1 MLLSNYI
8 YRSDMIDAKLL
19 VMDKLQSGLF
29 DNYLQK
35 LCLLSQEK
43 ILWFLD
49 NKKGRYWS
57 LSANSD
63 FEDMPICKKREKERN
78 FFSEVTSD
86 NTSFFFQSSF
96 PGMSCPNGLTLSRNI
111 FLWLQTKH
119 KNCRQK
125 IFLLKRD
132 WKGICWVEEKIFQAY
147 CDMYW
152 MTDNI
157 VYLAPRAENCD

>member
-1 MLLSNYI
+1 
-8 YRSDMIDAKLL
+8 MIDAKLL

-86 NTSFFFQSSF
+86 NTSFFFLVQF
-96 PGMSCPNGLTLSRNI
+96 PRDVLSKWPHT
-111 FLWLQTKH
+111 FPKYFPLATDQT
-119 KNCRQK
+119 QE
-125 IFLLKRD
+125 L
-132 WKGICWVEEKIFQAY
+132 
-147 CDMYW
+147 
-152 MTDNI
+152 
-157 VYLAPRAENCD
+157 

>member
-1 MLLSNYI
+1 
-8 YRSDMIDAKLL
+8 MIDAKLL

-29 DNYLQK
+29 NNYLQK

-86 NTSFFFQSSF
+86 NTSFFFSVQF
-96 PGMSCPNGLTLSRNI
+96 PRDVLSKWPHT
-111 FLWLQTKH
+111 FPKYFPLATDQT
-119 KNCRQK
+119 QE
-125 IFLLKRD
+125 L
-132 WKGICWVEEKIFQAY
+132 
-147 CDMYW
+147 
-152 MTDNI
+152 
-157 VYLAPRAENCD
+157 

>member
-1 MLLSNYI
+1 
-8 YRSDMIDAKLL
+8 MIDAKLL

-63 FEDMPICKKREKERN
+63 FEDIPICKKREKERN
-78 FFSEVTSD
+78 FFLKWQVT
-86 NTSFFFQSSF
+86 TPPFFFSPVSQGCLVQMASHFPEIFSS
-96 PGMSCPNGLTLSRNI
+96 GYRPNTRTVSKKY
-111 FLWLQTKH
+111 F
-119 KNCRQK
+119 
-125 IFLLKRD
+125 F
-132 WKGICWVEEKIFQAY
+132 
-147 CDMYW
+147 
-152 MTDNI
+152 
-157 VYLAPRAENCD
+157 

>member
-1 MLLSNYI
+1 
-8 YRSDMIDAKLL
+8 MIDAKLL

-29 DNYLQK
+29 DSYLQK

-78 FFSEVTSD
+78 FFPEVTSD
-86 NTSFFFQSSF
+86 NTSFFFLVQF
-96 PGMSCPNGLTLSRNI
+96 PRDVLSKWPHT
-111 FLWLQTKH
+111 FPKYFPLATDQT
-119 KNCRQK
+119 QE
-125 IFLLKRD
+125 L
-132 WKGICWVEEKIFQAY
+132 
-147 CDMYW
+147 
-152 MTDNI
+152 
-157 VYLAPRAENCD
+157 

>member
-1 MLLSNYI
+1 
-8 YRSDMIDAKLL
+8 MIDAKLL

-78 FFSEVTSD
+78 FFFWSD
-86 NTSFFFQSSF
+86 KWQHLLFFSVQF
-96 PGMSCPNGLTLSRNI
+96 PRDVLSKWPHT
-111 FLWLQTKH
+111 FPKYFPLATDQT
-119 KNCRQK
+119 QE
-125 IFLLKRD
+125 L
-132 WKGICWVEEKIFQAY
+132 
-147 CDMYW
+147 
-152 MTDNI
+152 
-157 VYLAPRAENCD
+157 

>member
-1 MLLSNYI
+1 
-8 YRSDMIDAKLL
+8 MIDAKLL

-78 FFSEVTSD
+78 FFPEVTSD
-86 NTSFFFQSSF
+86 NTSFFFLVQF
-96 PGMSCPNGLTLSRNI
+96 PRDVLSKWPHT
-111 FLWLQTKH
+111 FPKYFPLATDQT
-119 KNCRQK
+119 QE
-125 IFLLKRD
+125 L
-132 WKGICWVEEKIFQAY
+132 
-147 CDMYW
+147 
-152 MTDNI
+152 
-157 VYLAPRAENCD
+157 

>member
-1 MLLSNYI
+1 
-8 YRSDMIDAKLL
+8 MIDAKLL

-86 NTSFFFQSSF
+86 NTSFFFSPASQGCLVQMASHFPEIFSS
-96 PGMSCPNGLTLSRNI
+96 GYRPNTRTVGKKY
-111 FLWLQTKH
+111 F
-119 KNCRQK
+119 
-125 IFLLKRD
+125 F
-132 WKGICWVEEKIFQAY
+132 
-147 CDMYW
+147 
-152 MTDNI
+152 
-157 VYLAPRAENCD
+157 